1 MYELKIPHRSSASRN
16 LQLHFF
22 PAGRYTSDRIVQNVT
37 FDSDYC
43 TVKLDFCG
51 TFAVL
56 QPGEANQN
64 LFLFGAGTRE
74 PPTAVKRPS
83 TRG

>member
-1 MYELKIPHRSSASRN
+1 
-16 LQLHFF
+16 
-22 PAGRYTSDRIVQNVT
+22 VQNVT

-56 QPGEANQN
+56 QPGEANPNQPKN
-64 LFLFGAGTRE
+64 EFYCFRDLRE
-74 PPTAVKRPS
+74 PRVAHQDQDEARKASPNNDLL
-83 TRG
+83 